1 MRQILED
8 NDARAPALVEAR
20 GIVPAE
26 RLAIYAHNAA
36 ENFLNSLRSSFPAIV
51 RLGGEEYFRGC
62 ARLYQQRFPSRS
74 GDLQHVGD
82 HFAAFLGEL
91 HAAEAHRYFEDVAR
105 LEWLY
110 QYALIA
116 ADHPLLDLS
125 ELAAVSPDRHDE
137 LRFSLHPAVGLYESA
152 FPAVSIW
159 EANTSPNDKSGN
171 GTSGNGTSGNDTS
184 RNGTARNGTARND
197 TFRNDLPIIS
207 LDVGSE
213 RLAFTRL
220 HGRVEW
226 LRLTAGEY
234 RFLAELEQ
242 GAAFGEA
249 VRASVAV
256 DPEFDAVAALQR
268 FVLSAV
274 IVDFLLDS
282 RVGVTAQKTAPNRQ
296 IRAAAAAVARKD

>member
-8 NDARAPALVEAR
+8 NDAGAAALVVAR
-20 GIVPAE
+20 GIAPVE
-26 RLAIYAHNAA
+26 RLDIYAHNAA
-36 ENFLNSLRSSFPAIV
+36 ENFHNSLRVSFPAIV

-62 ARLYQQRFPSRS
+62 ARRYQRRFPSRS

-91 HAAEAHRYFEDVAR
+91 HRADAHRYFEDVAR

-110 QYALIA
+110 QSALVA
-116 ADHPLLDLS
+116 EDHPALDLAK
-125 ELAAVSPDRHDE
+125 LAAVSPDRHEE
-137 LRFSLHPAVGLYESA
+137 LRFSLHPAVHLYESA

-159 EANTSPNDKSGN
+159 EANTC
-171 GTSGNGTSGNDTS
+171 
-184 RNGTARNGTARND
+184 
-197 TFRNDLPIIS
+197 RNDLPIIG
-207 LDVGSE
+207 LDAGSE

-220 HGRVEW
+220 HGQVEW

-242 GAAFGEA
+242 SAAFGEA
-249 VRASVAV
+249 VRASLAL
-256 DPEFDAVAALQR
+256 DPEFDSVAALQR

-274 IVDFLLDS
+274 IVDFRLDFP
-282 RVGVTAQKTAPNRQ
+282 VGTARKAAPQQQ
-296 IRAAAAAVARKD
+296 IRAAGVYRALTKSCAATLAAAVSQKD